1 MGGGTARKRQSQ
13 SQSQDASPDLS
24 NFEPLGYTCSL
35 GGFVEAVGLGK
46 TLGRGKAG
54 ERPVLSVVSEEA
66 VFSVVKGRALTT
78 GALIAML

>member
-1 MGGGTARKRQSQ
+1 M
-13 SQSQDASPDLS
+13 
-24 NFEPLGYTCSL
+24 
-35 GGFVEAVGLGK
+35 GLGK

-78 GALIAML
+78 GASIAML